1 MAIEILP
8 EDKWKSDSAKLP
20 GGGKGGKQ
28 SSAAAGGAAEQDGEE
43 GEEGEEGE
51 ALGAEVCQVAPG
63 EHYAD
68 DGPLATEG
76 GGTGHEGSKGRPT
89 GVVVGVVKRNWR
101 ARGYCGSLKPPDRAL
116 HGASSVLFMPV
127 ERRFPMI
134 RCVGGHSR
142 PEGARGT
149 SRGNPTKGLP
159 LTS

>member
-20 GGGKGGKQ
+20 GGGKGGKGTG
-28 SSAAAGGAAEQDGEE
+28 SAAGGAAGQDGEE
-43 GEEGEEGE
+43 DGEEGEEGE

-68 DGPLATEG
+68 DGPLTVSSSADG
-76 GGTGHEGSKGRPT
+76 GKAGSGGGRPT

-134 RCVGGHSR
+134 R
-142 PEGARGT
+142 
-149 SRGNPTKGLP
+149 
-159 LTS
+159 